1 MQSCYATYYL
11 ICIIIYT
18 CPSTYIHMVHSQPQL
33 LPHLSEVLKVKME
46 VSEVA
51 GVTVSDWDRFRL

>member
-1 MQSCYATYYL
+1 
-11 ICIIIYT
+11 
-18 CPSTYIHMVHSQPQL
+18 MV
-33 LPHLSEVLKVKME
+33 LPHLSDVLKVKME

>member
-1 MQSCYATYYL
+1 MYIYINLCKVATYYL

-18 CPSTYIHMVHSQPQL
+18 CPSTYIHMVH
-33 LPHLSEVLKVKME
+33 PHLSEVLKVKME

>member
-1 MQSCYATYYL
+1 MQSCYVLSYL
-11 ICIIIYT
+11 IIYT
-18 CPSTYIHMVHSQPQL
+18 CPSTYIHMVH
-33 LPHLSEVLKVKME
+33 PHLSEVLKVKME